1 MLNKFYINV
10 KENVILYKCY
20 FPLKI
25 KRESLIFLYLK
36 TMLFKILRVLW
47 QTLKILFLNI
57 GFWKLYRN
65 VNELL
70 VLRENILRT
79 KAFKDQE
86 KNFTLTLLEI

>member
-1 MLNKFYINV
+1 MLF
-10 KENVILYKCY
+10 LMKCY

-25 KRESLIFLYLK
+25 RRESLIFLYLK
-36 TMLFKILRVLW
+36 KMLFKILRVLW

-86 KNFTLTLLEI
+86 KNLH

>member
-1 MLNKFYINV
+1 MLKKMLF
-10 KENVILYKCY
+10 LLKCY
-20 FPLKI
+20 FLWKI
-25 KRESLIFLYLK
+25 RRESLIFLYLK
-36 TMLFKILRVLW
+36 KMLFKILRVLW

-86 KNFTLTLLEI
+86 KNLH